1 MTDITLSPIT
11 SGYNVSRI
19 NANFEVVKEA
29 INEHILH
36 SDGGNNVMGQDID
49 MNSNRVFNL
58 PAPIQGHEAL
68 RLQDL
73 VAVDSGNAIELQVDL
88 ADTTDPL
95 KGVTKVGRAT
105 VTTDS
110 VFSLLD
116 VEPREDQAVIV
127 KGYLPGSTIG
137 GGEFR
142 WNPVRVKSQ
151 HDGGTAISPT
161 VPWDGTTGAALTAFL
176 AGTGET
182 NPGGAGCWERL
193 GEALDIVHFGATPT
207 ASVDNF
213 SPITKAITVAFAKKT
228 QLNAAAGTFEYGT
241 VLDLSYPTLVF
252 RGAGMRNTVLK
263 FTGTGSAANALGD
276 RPNNGAFSFDFD
288 MSDMTIEG
296 NANATSLLQL
306 RINHARLRDLNFREA
321 SSTTGVAL
329 RIQGV
334 VAGHF
339 QNITCSTNTQLM
351 VNRPLRGLT
360 IDEDPTDARRA
371 TDNTFINVTIEGMM
385 EDGIQLI
392 KSDFSTF
399 IGGTSENNTGIG
411 VSITAGSKDNTCI
424 GMCFENAGFADVFD
438 DGECNKFLNCYGTTA
453 MNVGPNAQFHTTD
466 GGFWNSVFEDAGA
479 EYSTFQNI
487 RYNFL
492 FPAVGTFVLNSTSWS
507 ARNIYSVQGVQYV
520 TPKKPVTTP
529 VVGASPWTYTNV
541 GSTPVTLTIGG
552 GADVVVDLTRNGTA
566 MPAGAGGG
574 AFYIPQGDSATVAFT
589 STPTAK
595 VIAEGANFS

>member
-19 NANFEVVKEA
+19 NANFDVVKEA

-49 MNSNRVFNL
+49 MNSNRVYNL

-73 VAVDSGNAIELQVDL
+73 IAVDSGNAIELQVDL

-110 VFSLLD
+110 IFSLLD

-142 WNPVRVKSQ
+142 WNPVRVKTQ

-207 ASVDNF
+207 VGVDNF
-213 SPITKAITVAFAKKT
+213 GAITKAVSVAFAKKAMLT
-228 QLNAAAGTFEYGT
+228 AAAGTFEYST
-241 VLDLSYPTLVF
+241 TLDFSYPTLVF
-252 RGAGMRNTVLK
+252 RGNGFRNTVLK
-263 FTGTGSAANALGD
+263 YNGNDVAIKAHGD
-276 RPNNGAFSFDFD
+276 RPNNGAFSLDFSL
-288 MSDMTIEG
+288 SDFTIEG
-296 NANATSLLQL
+296 NANALILLSV
-306 RINHARLRDLNFREA
+306 RINHVKIRDVNVREA
-321 SSTTGVAL
+321 SSTLG
-329 RIQGV
+329 IGFKIEGV
-334 VAGHF
+334 VAGSF
-339 QNITCSTNTQLM
+339 INLTCSSGSQLM
-351 VNRPLRGLT
+351 VNRPLRGLV
-360 IDEDPTDARRA
+360 IDHDPTDSRRA
-371 TDNTFINVTIEGMM
+371 TDNTFINTTIEGMM
-385 EDGIQLI
+385 EDGIQLL
-392 KSDFSTF
+392 KSDFATF
-399 IGGTSENNTGIG
+399 IGGTSENHDGIG
-411 VSITAGSKDNTCI
+411 VAITAGSKDNTFI
-424 GMCFENAGFADVFD
+424 GMCFENRGFADIFD

-492 FPAVGTFVLNSTSWS
+492 FPAVGTFTLNSGTWS

-520 TPKKPVTTP
+520 FLKKPVVSP
-529 VVGASPWTYTNV
+529 AIGATPWTFTNTTGV
-541 GSTPVTLTIGG
+541 ALHFYVSGG
-552 GADVVVDLTRNGTA
+552 TVSAIDLTRSGSVIPVPTQ
-566 MPAGAGGG
+566 GE
-574 AFYIPQGDSATVAFT
+574 FYLPPGDAITIAYTVAPNVRYARNG
-589 STPTAK
+589 S
-595 VIAEGANFS
+595 ELS